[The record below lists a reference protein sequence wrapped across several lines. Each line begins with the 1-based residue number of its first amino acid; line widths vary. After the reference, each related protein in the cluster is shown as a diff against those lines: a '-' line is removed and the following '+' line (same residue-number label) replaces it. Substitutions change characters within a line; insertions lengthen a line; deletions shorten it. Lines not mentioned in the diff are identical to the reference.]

1 MDTGAIRPY
10 ATIVHDPP
18 HRRDDVVGGAT
29 ATDLPTEKTVRA
41 AQPSESTGSAD
52 DRRRD
57 RERSGQQAVKTG
69 FERDLASG
77 SIVYRWTD
85 QTTDRVILEIPRS
98 DKIRSR
104 AAYENHDRAT
114 HETPAVDRSV

>member
-18 HRRDDVVGGAT
+18 NRRDDVAGGAT

-41 AQPSESTGSAD
+41 AQPSQNASSTD

-57 RERSGQQAVKTG
+57 QERAGRLAIRAG
-69 FERDLASG
+69 FERDLPSG
-77 SIVYRWTD
+77 SVVYRWTD
-85 QTTDRVILEIPRS
+85 ETTERVILEIPRS

-104 AAYENHDRAT
+104 AAYEQHDRT
-114 HETPAVDRSV
+114 SHETPAVDRSV

>member
-1 MDTGAIRPY
+1 METGAIRPY
-10 ATIVHDPP
+10 ATIMHDPP
-18 HRRDDVVGGAT
+18 QRRDDVAGSTT

-41 AQPSESTGSAD
+41 AQASEATGSTG
-52 DRRRD
+52 DRQRD
-57 RERSGQQAVKTG
+57 RERSDHSPIKTG

-85 QTTDRVILEIPRS
+85 RTTERVILEIPRS

-104 AAYENHDRAT
+104 IAYDTRGRGLDN
-114 HETPAVDRSV
+114 PAVDRSV

>member
-18 HRRDDVVGGAT
+18 QRRDDVVGGTT

-41 AQPSESTGSAD
+41 AQPSESATSAD

-57 RERSGQQAVKTG
+57 QDRAARQAVKTG

-85 QTTDRVILEIPRS
+85 QTTERVILEIPRS

-104 AAYENHDRAT
+104 AAYENHGRAT
-114 HETPAVDRSV
+114 HEAPAIDRSV

>member
-18 HRRDDVVGGAT
+18 HRRDDVAGGAT

-41 AQPSESTGSAD
+41 TRPSETATSAD
-52 DRRRD
+52 DRRGD
-57 RERSGQQAVKTG
+57 QERAGRQAVRTG
-69 FERDLASG
+69 FERDLTSG

-104 AAYENHDRAT
+104 AAYENHDRTAP
-114 HETPAVDRSV
+114 ETPAVDRSV